1 MNQKGKLT
9 FFSLIL
15 LIILIYG
22 GFVAIK
28 ILGANFQESQI
39 KKEVYDTIGIMRG
52 SDFTTEMGEEAI
64 KKILGK
70 NDNVIFDENDE
81 GSIEINLDKRE
92 LFYYFRFEIEIDL
105 LLFKQIKEVEI
116 EDSMERYGG

>member
-1 MNQKGKLT
+1 MNQNGKLT

-28 ILGANFQESQI
+28 LLGANFQKSQI

-52 SDFTTEMGEEAI
+52 SDFTPELGVEAI
-64 KKILGK
+64 KKVLQK
-70 NDNVIFDENDE
+70 NDNVIFDKNEDE
-81 GSIEINLDKRE
+81 AIEIILEKNVLRYYFRFQIEINL
-92 LFYYFRFEIEIDL
+92 LF
-105 LLFKQIKEVEI
+105 FKQIKQVEI
-116 EDSMERYGG
+116 DDSMERYGG